1 MEKVKIRENNYFL
14 FWMLVAT
21 LKKGSWHTLFN
32 AILVLANCV
41 AELPYQQYFQNNSM
55 DHFNSLW
62 HGMFGHPHACLD
74 LPMLVSEW
82 MQW

>member
-1 MEKVKIRENNYFL
+1 
-14 FWMLVAT
+14 MLVAT

-55 DHFNSLW
+55 DHFNSL
-62 HGMFGHPHACLD
+62 
-74 LPMLVSEW
+74 
-82 MQW
+82 